1 MIMSNFV
8 TFEGVVFKNFGGI
21 FMDTNFN
28 KKNFIENFKT
38 SCNRIQIKKFAKGET
53 VTTYIEKRN
62 QICIVISGEIDLIRY
77 DVNGNKTIIGHFVDN
92 DILGEVFYPAN
103 TNNELFAIA
112 HKNSE
117 VLFYNYDFLST
128 KCRRNCEF
136 HKELVHNLSQLFL
149 DQIVSLNLR
158 IELLTKKNTR
168 SKILSYFGIL
178 SKGSLRRTFTLPYS
192 YTDLADFLSV
202 DRSAMMRELKLL
214 IDDGFIKKHGNKIT
228 LLY

>member
-1 MIMSNFV
+1 MSNFV
-8 TFEGVVFKNFGGI
+8 SFERVVFENLGGF
-21 FMDTNFN
+21 FMDTNFD
-28 KKNFIENFKT
+28 KKNFIENFKNN
-38 SCNRIQIKKFAKGET
+38 CNKVQIKKFTKGET
-53 VTTYIEKRN
+53 VTTYIEKRS

-77 DVNGNKTIIGHFVDN
+77 DFNGNKTIIGHFIDN
-92 DILGEVFYPAN
+92 DIFGEVFYPAN
-103 TNNELFAIA
+103 TNNELFAVA

-117 VLFYNYDFLST
+117 VLFYTYDSLST
-128 KCRRNCEF
+128 KCKKNCDF
-136 HKELVHNLSQLFL
+136 HKELTNGLSQLFL

-168 SKILSYFGIL
+168 GKILSYFEML
-178 SKGSLRRTFTLPYS
+178 SKSTLRRTFILPYS

-214 IDDGFIKKHGNKIT
+214 IDEGFIKKNNNKIT

>member
-1 MIMSNFV
+1 MSNFV
-8 TFEGVVFKNFGGI
+8 SFERVVFKNLGGF
-21 FMDTNFN
+21 FMDTNFD
-28 KKNFIENFKT
+28 KKIFIENFKNN
-38 SCNRIQIKKFAKGET
+38 CNKVQIKKFTKGET
-53 VTTYIEKRN
+53 VTTYIEKRS

-77 DVNGNKTIIGHFVDN
+77 DFNGNKTIIGHFIDN
-92 DILGEVFYPAN
+92 DIFGEVFYPAN
-103 TNNELFAIA
+103 TNNELFAVA

-117 VLFYNYDFLST
+117 VLFYTYDSLST
-128 KCRRNCEF
+128 KCKKNCDF
-136 HKELVHNLSQLFL
+136 HKELTNGLSQLFL

-168 SKILSYFGIL
+168 GKILSYFEML
-178 SKGSLRRTFTLPYS
+178 SKGTLRRTFILPYS

-214 IDDGFIKKHGNKIT
+214 IDEGFIKKNNNKIT